1 MKKLVFE
8 VGEKVTIK
16 TKQELIDI
24 GFKPDPDNE
33 GLIYEFPTPK
43 TTGDYSSHHNYL
55 INNSMI
61 KFCGKEVTIKSSYFE
76 DSEIYY
82 NIEEDNVNWD
92 WIGLTFKETIT
103 IADIMSRIKSHCFN
117 ECNLSCG
124 DECSFYELKLN
135 LSQLL

>member
-1 MKKLVFE
+1 MKKLMFE

-24 GFKPDPDNE
+24 GFKPDSDNE

-43 TTGDYSSHHNYL
+43 STRDNPHSNYL
-55 INNSMI
+55 INNRMI
-61 KFCGKEVTIKSSYFE
+61 KFCGKEVTIKSSYID

-82 NIEEDNVNWD
+82 NIEEDLFNWD
-92 WIGLTFKETIT
+92 WIGLAFKETIT